1 MSMTDMK
8 RPKPKKSDMDKMTC
22 ASPASEGDRYPWGL
36 QIRLEKDDLEKLGVS
51 AADFKIGQTVA
62 IQASAKVTSINSR
75 ESTGSEKRYQEVGIQ
90 IEKLDLE
97 LKSAKFAEYDN
108 ARKKGP
114 TE

>member
-8 RPKPKKSDMDKMTC
+8 RPKPKKSDMEAKAM
-22 ASPASEGDRYPWGL
+22 PAMAEGDRYPWGL

-114 TE
+114 GE